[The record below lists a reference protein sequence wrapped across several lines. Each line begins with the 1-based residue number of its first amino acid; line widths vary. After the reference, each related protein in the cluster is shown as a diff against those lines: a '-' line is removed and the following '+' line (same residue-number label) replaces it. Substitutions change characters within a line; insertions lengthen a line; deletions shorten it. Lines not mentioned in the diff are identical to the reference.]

1 MSKLYL
7 EYLRHILTEINFIVE
22 QSHGL
27 EQGEFSS
34 DEVMKRA
41 IVRSIEIICEAVKRL
56 PVELREQ
63 HSEIDW
69 KGIAGTREKLIHISS
84 WPMCRADHPRRR
96 EGPGEAAIPSG
107 MPNPLILSRVMAFEG
122 VY

>member
-1 MSKLYL
+1 MSKLYF
-7 EYLRHILTEINFIVE
+7 EYFRYIITEIDFIVE

-27 EQGEFSS
+27 EQSKFMS

-41 IVRSIEIICEAVKRL
+41 IVRSIEIIGEAVKRL

-69 KGIAGTREKLIHISS
+69 RELPEHEIS
-84 WPMCRADHPRRR
+84 
-96 EGPGEAAIPSG
+96 
-107 MPNPLILSRVMAFEG
+107 
-122 VY
+122 